1 MAVGVEDDRALWR
14 VERGVRG
21 VLIPEAVEEVLG
33 ERPHVGA
40 GQDHLAI
47 GLERALVGREDRG
60 PVAAAEADPDLR
72 PGVRDAE
79 GRELPR
85 HRAGEAGDLGH
96 VDVRQHPRAPGRDR
110 KEVVVDDDEGLQRL
124 TIVAQLDDA
133 HASQS
138 PTGAH
143 AAVPGQQ

>member
-1 MAVGVEDDRALWR
+1 MAGGEVVHPQALVR
-14 VERGVRG
+14 PRPARERILV
-21 VLIPEAVEEVLG
+21 AVEEVLG

-60 PVAAAEADPDLR
+60 PVTAAEADPDLR

-85 HRAGEAGDLGH
+85 HRAGEAGDL
-96 VDVRQHPRAPGRDR
+96 VDVDVGQHPRAARGQR
-110 KEVVVDDDEGLQRL
+110 EVVVVDDDEGLDLVVLGPQ
-124 TIVAQLDDA
+124 VDDA
-133 HASQS
+133 HA
-138 PTGAH
+138 AH
-143 AAVPGQQ
+143 DPASAP